1 MFFRKK
7 TTRIKTTRTDKDKN
21 SRGNKDKDNPLNDI
35 SLLSK
40 QITTDYDLFNK
51 EILKNRIEIQK
62 LYSQYGTL
70 AKNIKEYKKD
80 VMFLSQVGAI
90 LAFLYASIL
99 TVLVFR

>member
-40 QITTDYDLFNK
+40 QITTDYDLFHN
-51 EILKNRIEIQK
+51 
-62 LYSQYGTL
+62 
-70 AKNIKEYKKD
+70 
-80 VMFLSQVGAI
+80 M
-90 LAFLYASIL
+90 
-99 TVLVFR
+99 VL

>member
-40 QITTDYDLFNK
+40 QITTDYDL
-51 EILKNRIEIQK
+51 LKNRIEIQK